1 VAVGDVEKCPNI
13 VRDFLVGMNT
23 GKSHFSYIRV
33 TPGDIGVALIH
44 HACSLLVHG
53 QCLRG
58 YQCCMGSCRVVRT
71 LGRPPLERFGTGGAP
86 VGGIGTHAGAIQL
99 SSWTSKDGDAS
110 TN

>member
-1 VAVGDVEKCPNI
+1 VAVGAVEKCPNI

-44 HACSLLVHG
+44 HACSLLIHG

-71 LGRPPLERFGTGGAP
+71 LGRPPLERFGTGGRWSPRRRDWHSRWRDSAFLLD
-86 VGGIGTHAGAIQL
+86 V
-99 SSWTSKDGDAS
+99 
-110 TN
+110 